1 MVKAGC
7 MGRVVL
13 AVFSGTG
20 NAMRAAGLV
29 ALELR
34 KSGRHVEMVDLASGG
49 AIPQL
54 VPGELLFIC
63 SSILG
68 FSVPSTVMLALK
80 AAPASDGAAAA
91 VLCVCG
97 AVMHKGRI
105 LGGWSGAASVAAL
118 GVLKR
123 KGYVPVGSADVSYPE
138 NWTQMTEA
146 AMGENQQLILERGD
160 DEVGAFSMALK
171 AGTRVFIKRNILTLT
186 LVRFIGFVFRSLA
199 RKVLAMLYIADDS
212 CTSCGLCARTCPA
225 SSLVMKDGRPGWTS
239 RCSGCNRCINL
250 CPSASIQTSTARL
263 VLFAIQNIVAI
274 LVASPLA
281 EALLGAIVPAWTG
294 FSRKLSAFG
303 LGVLVYG
310 VLTAIQLGPLNALI
324 CILERRPAFKRFF
337 SAGFTRKYRRYLAPG
352 FRPGEGAPRAD

>member
-7 MGRVVL
+7 MERVAL

-20 NAMRAAGLV
+20 NAMRAAGLI

-34 KSGRHVEMVDLASGG
+34 KSGRHVELVDLASSG

-54 VPGELLFIC
+54 VPGELLVIC

-80 AAPASDGAAAA
+80 AAPASDGASVAI
-91 VLCVCG
+91 VCVCG
-97 AVMHKGRI
+97 GVMNKRRI
-105 LGGWSGAASVAAL
+105 IGGWSGAASMAAL

-123 KGYVPVGSADVSYPE
+123 KGYVPAGSADVSYPE
-138 NWTQMTEA
+138 NWTQVTEA
-146 AMGENQQLILERGD
+146 AMGEDQRLILERGD
-160 DEVGAFSMALK
+160 GEVRAFSHALK
-171 AGTRVFIKRNILTLT
+171 DGKQVFIKRNLLTLT
-186 LVRFIGFVFRSLA
+186 LGRFVGFVFRSLA

-212 CTSCGLCARTCPA
+212 CTSCGLCVRTCPA
-225 SSLVMKDGRPGWTS
+225 SAIVMKKGRPCWTS

-263 VLFAIQNIVAI
+263 VLFAVLNIIAI
-274 LVASPLA
+274 LVASPLTK
-281 EALLGAIVPAWTG
+281 ALLGAIAPAWAG
-294 FSRKLSAFG
+294 FSRNLSAFG
-303 LGVLVYG
+303 LGLLVYA
-310 VLTAIQLGPLNALI
+310 VLTALQLGPLNALI

-337 SAGFTRKYRRYLAPG
+337 TAGFTRKYRRYLAPG
-352 FRPGEGAPRAD
+352 FRPGEDQE